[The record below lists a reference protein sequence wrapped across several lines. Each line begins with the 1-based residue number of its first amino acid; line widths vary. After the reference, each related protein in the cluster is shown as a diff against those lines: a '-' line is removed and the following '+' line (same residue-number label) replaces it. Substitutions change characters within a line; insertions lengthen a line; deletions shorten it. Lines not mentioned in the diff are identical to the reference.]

1 MHLVKGFEI
10 LWENLGRSRCLTAKG
25 FIIEKINHEWKWGS
39 GLKLSAYMLGG
50 FFFSLSNFGFKIIV
64 KYSQVKVTFLKLL
77 ELSQNCNIS
86 CSEYQETLM
95 NN

>member
-1 MHLVKGFEI
+1 
-10 LWENLGRSRCLTAKG
+10 
-25 FIIEKINHEWKWGS
+25 
-39 GLKLSAYMLGG
+39 MLGG